1 MEVVLGRVGRSDKP
15 RERFG
20 LCNVLHSAHVKRASI
35 DEFRASR
42 ILTQLAEATALD
54 VDLRYAP
61 VVERDLTARTPDTMT
76 VSERLV
82 GDVVVLMVVG
92 RMTVETRE
100 SILTRAVKSRLADD
114 SRGFVVNLGEVP
126 YCVTRGLAELI
137 LSLTMVERNEG
148 TLKLARVQPRVMTLL
163 KTNGLLGVFE
173 MFDTE
178 REALA
183 SFGSISD

>member
-1 MEVVLGRVGRSDKP
+1 
-15 RERFG
+15 
-20 LCNVLHSAHVKRASI
+20 
-35 DEFRASR
+35 
-42 ILTQLAEATALD
+42 
-54 VDLRYAP
+54 
-61 VVERDLTARTPDTMT
+61 MT

-126 YCVTRGLAELI
+126 YCDTRGLAELI

-148 TLKLARVQPRVMTLL
+148 RSSSH
-163 KTNGLLGVFE
+163 
-173 MFDTE
+173 
-178 REALA
+178 A
-183 SFGSISD
+183 SSHGS